1 MPSLKRSTFWILV
14 AAALVILAAS
24 VLVGRYPQPGLM
36 DPGLLSTDLLAQR
49 LVLNL
54 RLPRI
59 LAALMLGAALGAAGS
74 TLQTLFRNPLVEPGF
89 LGVTQGAAFGAA
101 LCILWFGSNTL
112 VIEIVAAGFAMLG
125 LAASAFIA
133 RKLRYGGWVLRLLL
147 AGIAVSALFSSGVG
161 ILKYLADPLK
171 ELPEIVFWL
180 LGGLYSVTWR
190 EVLYLLP
197 VVLPALGILL
207 LLRWRLNLMA
217 LGDETAASL
226 GVNVRLERT
235 VMLGAAV
242 AAVAAVIAV
251 AGAVGWVGL
260 IVPQVARRLAG
271 ANTARSLP
279 LAMALG
285 ALFTLLC
292 DDLART
298 LLPGEI
304 PLGILTSLIGAVLFI
319 VFLMTRT
326 VKVAR

>member
-1 MPSLKRSTFWILV
+1 MPSVKRSTFWILIT
-14 AAALVILAAS
+14 AALVILAAS

-101 LCILWFGSNTL
+101 LCILWFGSNPL

>member
-1 MPSLKRSTFWILV
+1 
-14 AAALVILAAS
+14 
-24 VLVGRYPQPGLM
+24 
-36 DPGLLSTDLLAQR
+36 
-49 LVLNL
+49 
-54 RLPRI
+54 
-59 LAALMLGAALGAAGS
+59 
-74 TLQTLFRNPLVEPGF
+74 
-89 LGVTQGAAFGAA
+89 
-101 LCILWFGSNTL
+101 
-112 VIEIVAAGFAMLG
+112 
-125 LAASAFIA
+125 
-133 RKLRYGGWVLRLLL
+133 
-147 AGIAVSALFSSGVG
+147 
-161 ILKYLADPLK
+161 
-171 ELPEIVFWL
+171 
-180 LGGLYSVTWR
+180 
-190 EVLYLLP
+190 VLYLLP